1 MVIAVDLDGVVFDSE
16 EYFRVYAHLYDLHTV
31 NHGLRTKSAAD
42 PTTRH
47 EWDKNSI
54 DEFYEKFTE
63 EILTK
68 APIKPGAKY
77 VLEELRKRGHK
88 LICITLRGY
97 YRECEK
103 RVTEDR
109 FNKEGVVFDKI
120 FYSEKDKLSVCLA
133 EKVDV
138 IIEDNINTISKI
150 SQNGIRCFHF
160 GSFLLNEFVNEN
172 VTQVQNWADIYES
185 ILKLEKQI

>member
-1 MVIAVDLDGVVFDSE
+1 MIIAVDLDGVVFDSE

-31 NHGLRTKSAAD
+31 KHGLKVKSVAD

-47 EWDKNSI
+47 EWDKATI
-54 DEFYEKFTE
+54 DEFYEKYTE

-68 APIKPGAKY
+68 APIKPGAKF
-77 VLEELRKRGHK
+77 VLDKLKEQGHK

-97 YRECEK
+97 YRECE
-103 RVTEDR
+103 RSVTEMR
-109 FNKEGVVFDKI
+109 FKNEGIVFDKI
-120 FYSEKDKLSVCLA
+120 FYAEKDKLATCLK

-138 IIEDNINTISKI
+138 IIEDNVNTISKI
-150 SQNGIRCFHF
+150 SQSGIKCFHF
-160 GSFLLNEFVNEN
+160 GSFLLNECVNEN

-185 ILKLEKQI
+185 VLKLEKQI